1 MNSFTVLKKDE
12 QFIVEMYIDDHMK
25 HIFDKHKEDDLIC
38 KWLSLCA
45 TCLMCSFIH
54 NKRLNDLWYMFDF
67 DYNENEL
74 RVYTKDEDAF
84 ISFIREIIFE
94 FNDIH
99 SVESLVESMVLQ
111 KRYYGKFQAVE

>member
-38 KWLSLCA
+38 NGSSLCN
-45 TCLMCSFIH
+45 LLNVFIYH